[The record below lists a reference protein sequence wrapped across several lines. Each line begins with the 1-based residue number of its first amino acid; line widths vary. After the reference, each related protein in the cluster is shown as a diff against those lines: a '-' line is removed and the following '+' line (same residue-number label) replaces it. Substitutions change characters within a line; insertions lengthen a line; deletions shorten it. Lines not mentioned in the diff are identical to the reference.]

1 MIQYLRGDN
10 DFTVLDNWESGCWI
24 NVVNPTKDER
34 EYLVSEYNAPDYF
47 LTDIQDIEERPR
59 IDRDEGWVLT
69 ILQVPIRQKDEDDD
83 FIYSTV
89 PLGILFKDN
98 IFMTVYYKENEVIHS
113 FIRWKKIR
121 RLEEFS
127 FHNLYLSLFFEMAF
141 WYLKYLKQIH
151 IEMKKSEAVL
161 DKNMNPDEIQRI
173 IYIEKFLIYFIS
185 AMRDNESVLMRVK
198 RYFHN
203 VKYDQ
208 DILEDSEIE
217 LHQAITSATI
227 YSNIIEHQQTTYSSL
242 INNNLNTTMKNLTV
256 ITICLM
262 CAALVPGFFGMNL
275 VNSMESS
282 VYGFAI
288 AIGLTVLFAMGGYYI
303 FKKIYK
309 VL

>member
-34 EYLVSEYNAPDYF
+34 EYLISEYNAPDYF

-121 RLEEFS
+121 RRK
-127 FHNLYLSLFFEMAF
+127 NR
-141 WYLKYLKQIH
+141 WY
-151 IEMKKSEAVL
+151 
-161 DKNMNPDEIQRI
+161 P
-173 IYIEKFLIYFIS
+173 F
-185 AMRDNESVLMRVK
+185 
-198 RYFHN
+198 
-203 VKYDQ
+203 
-208 DILEDSEIE
+208 
-217 LHQAITSATI
+217 
-227 YSNIIEHQQTTYSSL
+227 
-242 INNNLNTTMKNLTV
+242 
-256 ITICLM
+256 
-262 CAALVPGFFGMNL
+262 
-275 VNSMESS
+275 
-282 VYGFAI
+282 
-288 AIGLTVLFAMGGYYI
+288 
-303 FKKIYK
+303 
-309 VL
+309 